1 MVPGAE
7 WVADG
12 APVAENATM
21 TPPDRLA
28 TLMSLLEKDPEDAF
42 CLYGIAQEHAGR
54 GEHEVAITWYEKA
67 ARADPDDGYIH
78 YHRARSLQELG
89 RLSEATA
96 AIQDGM
102 AAAARSGDDHA
113 RSELAGLLETL
124 QG

>member
-1 MVPGAE
+1 
-7 WVADG
+7 
-12 APVAENATM
+12 M